1 MTINMMLLSEYTLDT
16 FILGDIDESTMNAS
30 HRPQKTQNKPPNVG
44 ETQIKHCSFF
54 RIVLQRVQYNIQ
66 QPIAKTRCHK

>member
-1 MTINMMLLSEYTLDT
+1 MMLLSEYTLDT
-16 FILGDIDESTMNAS
+16 FILGDIDESTQWM
-30 HRPQKTQNKPPNVG
+30 HHTDHKTQNKPPNVG

-54 RIVLQRVQYNIQ
+54 KIVLQRVQYNIQ